1 MAAKKPPE
9 RKAGV
14 KPDAP
19 KQPRP
24 LSPKQGRFVTE
35 YLKDQN
41 GTQAAIRAGYSA
53 RTANEQAARLLAQVS
68 VRTQVDERLAA
79 IRQQVEQQTTIT
91 LARVV
96 QELARIALFDPR
108 KFFHENGSP
117 KPITELDDETAA
129 VLAGMDVLE
138 EYRGSGEEREF
149 VGYVKKYK
157 LADKKGAL
165 DMLMKHLGGYKAD
178 NEQRPA
184 NPLAE
189 LLALIHGAGSGLPLK
204 S

>member
-24 LSPKQGRFVTE
+24 LSPKQERFVTE

-41 GTQAAIRAGYSA
+41 GTQAAIRAGYSP

-68 VRTQVDERLAA
+68 VRSAVNERLAA
-79 IRQQVEQQTTIT
+79 IRQQVEQETTIT

-96 QELARIALFDPR
+96 QELGRIALFDAR
-108 KFFHENGSP
+108 RFFHENGSP
-117 KPITELDDETAA
+117 KAINELDDDTAA